1 MSVLENNLVLV
12 PVIEKQTGL
21 VSLKNYEGLLEQVKK
36 FAENNSVFVTFKD
49 EKEMKICKQER
60 TDLNKARDTIKKA
73 RLAIVRNLTD
83 EFANQCKTIEKILD
97 EASEAH
103 TKSLNEY
110 EETSKVNGIDKNE
123 YTLVIKTKDSEAFK
137 KVKAYA
143 VKYGCEVIE

>member
-1 MSVLENNLVLV
+1 MSDLENNLVLV
-12 PVIEKQTGL
+12 PFIEKQTGL
-21 VSLKNYEGLLEQVKK
+21 VSLKDYETLLEQVKK

-60 TDLNKARDTIKKA
+60 ADLNKARDTVKKA

-110 EETSKVNGIDKNE
+110 EEKTTEVNQTE
-123 YTLVIKTKDSEAFK
+123 LTLIIKTKDLEAYK

-143 VKYGCEVIE
+143 TKYGCEVIE